1 MITGCKGRTSMELDN
16 QLGNNIRWTTAEK
29 KAARRAFDRALD
41 SHLEE
46 IIEEAKGRMAK
57 VNDPSDLWELEAY
70 LTASR
75 KVVNRI
81 YQFRESRLFTVFSN
95 LMSDG
100 RLKEED
106 LVGLHP
112 DKIERIKRSA
122 EAFRSVSEF
131 Q

>member
-1 MITGCKGRTSMELDN
+1 MELNN